1 MNENFHYRFN
11 NDLQIEGNFAGP
23 GHCTVLNQDID
34 IEVIV
39 PAIHFYNKVIVKCH
53 KLCRNSERSDPLN
66 SGCKTFR

>member
-39 PAIHFYNKVIVKCH
+39 PAIHFYNKVIVK
-53 KLCRNSERSDPLN
+53 
-66 SGCKTFR
+66 